1 MMFGFLGKGKGKAGQ
16 QNGPPVQTT
25 SATSSNMFS
34 SQAAAALAA
43 AAAAGNVPGNAG
55 PAPTG
60 RRLQGTD
67 VTVDLD
73 ALRPG
78 EKVPELQVQPITLLK
93 FDYKLEHTQQVAIS
107 SSFICYGL
115 KAGHIRA
122 LNRNTASR
130 ALFKG
135 HPTSLSHMAFFSAAS
150 NLLASAS
157 RQGDLAV
164 RLLTDGVGP
173 EGDAVPAETLLMR
186 AQLALPPGADVTSS
200 SSSSPPV
207 SLAWHPSTPQIL
219 AAGAGGSVNIFQ
231 VPTTPPAE
239 QPPELS
245 APGIQYALPSSGS
258 SSAAVTAVAFSPAG
272 DLLVAADSA
281 GSVHVWWLEGDGE
294 EGEAPML
301 SWQPLSGSSS
311 AAAAA
316 AAAAVASVQFLHQAD
331 DGSSILMIGDARNA
345 ALKLWL
351 LPPAAALN
359 GASPACLQAVQFV
372 SSANGPSDVFCHA
385 VVQRELQLL
394 VLANTVR
401 KQVYTLH
408 YSLGGSAVAA
418 FDYAAFWGVM
428 QPILSLATGLE
439 AVESQAVPGEVAPQQ
454 LLLYTVQTDAIQ
466 QYSINPALC
475 SSSGSGGEDESAAA
489 AAHPAASLAAADA
502 ASAAAGGAAAAA
514 ANVEEGEEEASAA
527 AAAAP
532 AAAAASADVA
542 ALQQQVAQLLEM
554 QQAMAAQLQASSQQT
569 VAGVK
574 GELSRALKATEA
586 SLAKQVE
593 ASLKAT
599 AKRSEEER
607 RKAAAKERGELAAQ
621 LEKSMAAQLGQVS
634 AALQRDLL
642 KGMADAAREQ
652 SRATVTAVVNSVSP
666 VVAQAVAGSLQRELA
681 GSAGGG
687 GQLAAVLE
695 RSLASSLAQPLHEA
709 LRENFAASIIPAFER
724 ATQVMF
730 GQVESAF
737 TAWLAD
743 SSRTA
748 GAAQSE
754 AAASLSSSLQQLQAV
769 VGSMRGDL
777 ADTSRSLSRIAS
789 STASRAAEASSSGGA
804 GPRTAQQLEAGAG
817 AAGAA
822 AAAPADPRIEIGSLM
837 SVRKY
842 DEALVKAL
850 NTASLE
856 VLVWACKQVDPQVV
870 LGGSSVALSQTT
882 LLSLVHQLSSG
893 LVNDAATPL
902 KLAWLAEAAP
912 VVDPHDPVTAP
923 HLKVVLTGVMSSLKA
938 LVNSLPQNDVMAK
951 KGKIT
956 LHLFNS
962 LLHHPRHS
970 IRLVILNTQSNMKL
984 AIAVLAL
991 LCIGAHAHGIP
1002 SVSIEKTNEGVKS
1015 PEVTVKLP
1023 AVTVPVPKINVS
1035 MPEIRLPKI
1044 SMPGQGKNINLQV
1057 PTVDVQGLL
1066 NAALNKP
1073 MPSINMTNLAAL
1085 LSKPAMPSLNL
1096 DLSGLLSKPSVNIS
1110 ALAGMIPKP
1119 SIDLSGLQALMAA
1132 KPSVSVENMPDAAEI
1147 ISALLAKGT
1156 SDMNA
1161 VVALISALSTKPNI
1175 TLPTVA
1181 LNIPQI
1187 NMPQM
1192 PQINMPNINLPQMPS
1207 VDLNML
1213 VKAATALKGNRE
1225 PAEIATQVVGMINSL
1240 MNAKPAFPALNL
1252 TIPKPV
1258 FPSFNF
1264 STPQIDI
1271 SGLVAAAANMK
1282 PMPSIDLS
1290 GLATLALSKPMPQI
1304 NLALPDITAL
1314 TNLALNKQHVNLTLP
1329 AIEALVNIAAAK
1341 ASLLP
1346 NNITLLPE
1354 VTAILSTTKLPSM
1367 DLSAI
1372 TSMLRK
1378 PNIDLSGLTSMLQ
1391 KPNVTLPDVNAILT
1405 AALAQHTANMQA
1417 FASAATGVISAL
1429 AAKPSVQLPDLSALF
1444 SKNMTLPTIAMP
1456 SISMPNIDLSG
1467 VVSALLAKPA
1477 NDLAALNNVITALA
1491 TKPNITMPNLTI
1503 DLSGLTSLLSAKPSL
1518 PNVDLSGLSAML
1530 DKNMTIPTP
1539 QLPTLQIPGLQLPTM
1554 PSMDLS
1560 ADKILALLSQH
1571 AGLKPVHNVTLPNG
1585 QVVIDLANSAIA
1597 AKQSALN
1604 SAVSTVNG
1612 VASQVQAAKQSA
1624 VNSAVGAVNGAVAAQ
1639 QGAAKQVLKQVQGQ
1653 MKKNTTTK
1661 P

>member
-43 AAAAGNVPGNAG
+43 AAAAGNVPGSAG

-60 RRLQGTD
+60 RRLQGSD
-67 VTVDLD
+67 ITVDLD

-186 AQLALPPGADVTSS
+186 AQLALPPGAEVAS

-245 APGIQYALPSSGS
+245 APGIQYSLPSSGSS

-301 SWQPLSGSSS
+301 SWQPFSGSS

-331 DGSSILMIGDARNA
+331 DGSSILMTGDARNA

-401 KQVYTLH
+401 KQVYTLN
-408 YSLGGSAVAA
+408 YSLGGSGAAA

-475 SSSGSGGEDESAAA
+475 SSSSSGSEDEAAA
-489 AAHPAASLAAADA
+489 AAALPGASVAAADA

-514 ANVEEGEEEASAA
+514 DVEEGEEVSSSITAPLAEAAAAPTAAAEPAAAAETPAPVAAAVPPPAQLPTPGLLLHAKAAEQDAAAPAAAAAEPAAAPSAKADAPSPAAAAAADASADDSETQQEAAAVHENASTTTVVPIKLPPMPTSSLLHSAEKAPATPVAAQAPAAELQEAS
-527 AAAAP
+527 AAAP

-554 QQAMAAQLQASSQQT
+554 QLAMAAQLQASSQQT

-748 GAAQSE
+748 GAAQSD

-804 GPRTAQQLEAGAG
+804 RPRTAQQLEAGAG

-962 LLHHPRHS
+962 LLH
-970 IRLVILNTQSNMKL
+970 Q
-984 AIAVLAL
+984 
-991 LCIGAHAHGIP
+991 
-1002 SVSIEKTNEGVKS
+1002 
-1015 PEVTVKLP
+1015 
-1023 AVTVPVPKINVS
+1023 
-1035 MPEIRLPKI
+1035 
-1044 SMPGQGKNINLQV
+1044 
-1057 PTVDVQGLL
+1057 
-1066 NAALNKP
+1066 
-1073 MPSINMTNLAAL
+1073 
-1085 LSKPAMPSLNL
+1085 
-1096 DLSGLLSKPSVNIS
+1096 
-1110 ALAGMIPKP
+1110 
-1119 SIDLSGLQALMAA
+1119 
-1132 KPSVSVENMPDAAEI
+1132 
-1147 ISALLAKGT
+1147 
-1156 SDMNA
+1156 
-1161 VVALISALSTKPNI
+1161 
-1175 TLPTVA
+1175 
-1181 LNIPQI
+1181 
-1187 NMPQM
+1187 
-1192 PQINMPNINLPQMPS
+1192 
-1207 VDLNML
+1207 
-1213 VKAATALKGNRE
+1213 
-1225 PAEIATQVVGMINSL
+1225 
-1240 MNAKPAFPALNL
+1240 
-1252 TIPKPV
+1252 
-1258 FPSFNF
+1258 
-1264 STPQIDI
+1264 
-1271 SGLVAAAANMK
+1271 
-1282 PMPSIDLS
+1282 
-1290 GLATLALSKPMPQI
+1290 
-1304 NLALPDITAL
+1304 
-1314 TNLALNKQHVNLTLP
+1314 
-1329 AIEALVNIAAAK
+1329 
-1341 ASLLP
+1341 
-1346 NNITLLPE
+1346 
-1354 VTAILSTTKLPSM
+1354 
-1367 DLSAI
+1367 
-1372 TSMLRK
+1372 
-1378 PNIDLSGLTSMLQ
+1378 
-1391 KPNVTLPDVNAILT
+1391 
-1405 AALAQHTANMQA
+1405 
-1417 FASAATGVISAL
+1417 
-1429 AAKPSVQLPDLSALF
+1429 
-1444 SKNMTLPTIAMP
+1444 
-1456 SISMPNIDLSG
+1456 
-1467 VVSALLAKPA
+1467 
-1477 NDLAALNNVITALA
+1477 
-1491 TKPNITMPNLTI
+1491 
-1503 DLSGLTSLLSAKPSL
+1503 
-1518 PNVDLSGLSAML
+1518 
-1530 DKNMTIPTP
+1530 
-1539 QLPTLQIPGLQLPTM
+1539 
-1554 PSMDLS
+1554 
-1560 ADKILALLSQH
+1560 
-1571 AGLKPVHNVTLPNG
+1571 
-1585 QVVIDLANSAIA
+1585 
-1597 AKQSALN
+1597 
-1604 SAVSTVNG
+1604 
-1612 VASQVQAAKQSA
+1612 
-1624 VNSAVGAVNGAVAAQ
+1624 
-1639 QGAAKQVLKQVQGQ
+1639 
-1653 MKKNTTTK
+1653 
-1661 P
+1661 

>member
-43 AAAAGNVPGNAG
+43 AAAAGNVPGSAG

-60 RRLQGTD
+60 RRLQGSD
-67 VTVDLD
+67 ITVDLD

-186 AQLALPPGADVTSS
+186 AQLALPPGAEVAS

-245 APGIQYALPSSGS
+245 APGIQYSLPSSGSS

-301 SWQPLSGSSS
+301 SWQPFSGSS

-331 DGSSILMIGDARNA
+331 DGSSILMTGDARNA

-401 KQVYTLH
+401 KQVYTLN
-408 YSLGGSAVAA
+408 YSLGGSGAAA

-475 SSSGSGGEDESAAA
+475 SSSSSGSEDEAAA
-489 AAHPAASLAAADA
+489 AAALPGASVAAADA

-514 ANVEEGEEEASAA
+514 DVEEGEEVSSSITAPLAEAAAAPTAAAEPAAAAETPAPVAAAVPPPAQLPTPGLLLHAKAAEQDAAAPAAAAAEPAAAPSAKADAPSPAAAAAADASADDSETQQEAAAVHENASTTTVVPIKLPPMPTSSLLHSAEKAPATPVAAQAPAAELQEAS
-527 AAAAP
+527 AAAP

-554 QQAMAAQLQASSQQT
+554 QLAMAAQLQASSQQT
-569 VAGVK
+569 VAGVKGELSRALNATIKHVPVPRAKHTQSRSFSYILSVLTGVK

-748 GAAQSE
+748 GAAQSD

-804 GPRTAQQLEAGAG
+804 RPRTAQQLEAGAG

-962 LLHHPRHS
+962 LLH
-970 IRLVILNTQSNMKL
+970 Q
-984 AIAVLAL
+984 
-991 LCIGAHAHGIP
+991 
-1002 SVSIEKTNEGVKS
+1002 
-1015 PEVTVKLP
+1015 
-1023 AVTVPVPKINVS
+1023 
-1035 MPEIRLPKI
+1035 
-1044 SMPGQGKNINLQV
+1044 
-1057 PTVDVQGLL
+1057 
-1066 NAALNKP
+1066 
-1073 MPSINMTNLAAL
+1073 
-1085 LSKPAMPSLNL
+1085 
-1096 DLSGLLSKPSVNIS
+1096 
-1110 ALAGMIPKP
+1110 
-1119 SIDLSGLQALMAA
+1119 
-1132 KPSVSVENMPDAAEI
+1132 
-1147 ISALLAKGT
+1147 
-1156 SDMNA
+1156 
-1161 VVALISALSTKPNI
+1161 
-1175 TLPTVA
+1175 
-1181 LNIPQI
+1181 
-1187 NMPQM
+1187 
-1192 PQINMPNINLPQMPS
+1192 
-1207 VDLNML
+1207 
-1213 VKAATALKGNRE
+1213 
-1225 PAEIATQVVGMINSL
+1225 
-1240 MNAKPAFPALNL
+1240 
-1252 TIPKPV
+1252 
-1258 FPSFNF
+1258 
-1264 STPQIDI
+1264 
-1271 SGLVAAAANMK
+1271 
-1282 PMPSIDLS
+1282 
-1290 GLATLALSKPMPQI
+1290 
-1304 NLALPDITAL
+1304 
-1314 TNLALNKQHVNLTLP
+1314 
-1329 AIEALVNIAAAK
+1329 
-1341 ASLLP
+1341 
-1346 NNITLLPE
+1346 
-1354 VTAILSTTKLPSM
+1354 
-1367 DLSAI
+1367 
-1372 TSMLRK
+1372 
-1378 PNIDLSGLTSMLQ
+1378 
-1391 KPNVTLPDVNAILT
+1391 
-1405 AALAQHTANMQA
+1405 
-1417 FASAATGVISAL
+1417 
-1429 AAKPSVQLPDLSALF
+1429 
-1444 SKNMTLPTIAMP
+1444 
-1456 SISMPNIDLSG
+1456 
-1467 VVSALLAKPA
+1467 
-1477 NDLAALNNVITALA
+1477 
-1491 TKPNITMPNLTI
+1491 
-1503 DLSGLTSLLSAKPSL
+1503 
-1518 PNVDLSGLSAML
+1518 
-1530 DKNMTIPTP
+1530 
-1539 QLPTLQIPGLQLPTM
+1539 
-1554 PSMDLS
+1554 
-1560 ADKILALLSQH
+1560 
-1571 AGLKPVHNVTLPNG
+1571 
-1585 QVVIDLANSAIA
+1585 
-1597 AKQSALN
+1597 
-1604 SAVSTVNG
+1604 
-1612 VASQVQAAKQSA
+1612 
-1624 VNSAVGAVNGAVAAQ
+1624 
-1639 QGAAKQVLKQVQGQ
+1639 
-1653 MKKNTTTK
+1653 
-1661 P
+1661 